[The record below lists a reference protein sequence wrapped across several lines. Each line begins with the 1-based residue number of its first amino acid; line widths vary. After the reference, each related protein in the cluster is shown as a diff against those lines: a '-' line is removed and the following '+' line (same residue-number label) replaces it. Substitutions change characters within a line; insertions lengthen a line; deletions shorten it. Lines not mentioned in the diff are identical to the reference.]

1 MSILGDM
8 PLKRRLL
15 VTSLVANGVALLL
28 ASLAFVT
35 YELYTLEDSMVADLS
50 GAAAIIG
57 HNSSAALA
65 FADPDSAAQTL
76 QSFSTNPHVV
86 GAALYDRDGQ
96 LFAQYASAAIEAPF
110 EAPAIEPPG
119 HRFESD
125 RLKLFHEFELAGEP
139 AGTVYIESDVDRL
152 AARVSRYAAIGLF
165 VMLVSVGVAFMLSA
179 KLQHAVSGRIS
190 ELATAMNVVRARNDY
205 SVRVTKR
212 GKDELGALIEGFN
225 AMLDQIQAQDR
236 ALQEARESLERRVE
250 ERTKELQQEI
260 AERKS
265 AQAQVE
271 QIHGQLVG
279 ASRRAGMAEVATN
292 VLHNVGNV
300 LNSVNVSASVL
311 EEQVE
316 QSQVVNL
323 SRLAGLL
330 AEREQDLGTFLTT
343 DPRGKQIPAYL
354 KKLAEQ
360 LLTERGNSL
369 SELKTLRG
377 KIEHIKRVV
386 TMQQSYA
393 KVAGVEETTRVA
405 DLLEDALRMSSTS
418 LQRHGVEVI
427 REYGDVPELSTDKH
441 KILQILVNL
450 VRNAK
455 DACAAS
461 GRPDKRITLR
471 LANDDERIKISV
483 ADNGVGIAPENMT
496 KIFAHGFTTKQDGHG
511 FGLHGGALAAQE
523 LGGSLTVASG
533 GPDRGAMFT
542 LELPLAVAQ
551 RADVGEGQRGV
562 RAG

>member
-1 MSILGDM
+1 MGMLSNM
-8 PLKRRLL
+8 PLRRRLL

-76 QSFSTNPHVV
+76 QSFSTDPHVV
-86 GAALYDRDGQ
+86 GAALYDREGR
-96 LFAQYASAAIEAPF
+96 LFAQYRNVSLAEPF
-110 EAPAIEPPG
+110 EPPAIEPSG
-119 HRFESD
+119 HRFDTD

-139 AGTVYIESDVDRL
+139 AGTVYIESDIDRL
-152 AARVSRYAAIGLF
+152 GTRVARYAAIGF
-165 VMLVSVGVAFMLSA
+165 AVMLISVGVAFALSA
-179 KLQHAVSGRIS
+179 KLQQAVSNRIS
-190 ELATAMNVVRARNDY
+190 ELAAAMNIVRDRNDY

-265 AQAQVE
+265 AQSQVE
-271 QIHGQLVG
+271 QIHAQLVG

-316 QSQVVNL
+316 RSQVVNL
-323 SRLAGLL
+323 SRLAVLL
-330 AEREQDLGTFLTT
+330 TEREQDLGSFLTG
-343 DPRGKQIPAYL
+343 DARGKHIPTYL

-360 LLTERGNSL
+360 LLAERGHSL
-369 SELKTLRG
+369 TELKTLRS

-386 TMQQSYA
+386 SMQQNYA

-405 DLLEDALRMSSTS
+405 DLLEDALRMNSTS
-418 LQRHGVEVI
+418 LQRHGIDVV
-427 REYGDVPELSTDKH
+427 REYGDVPEINTDKH

-455 DACAAS
+455 DACSAS

-471 LANDDERIKISV
+471 VWNGNGRITISV
-483 ADNGVGIAPENMT
+483 ADNGVGIAPESMT
-496 KIFAHGFTTKQDGHG
+496 KIFSHGFTTKQDGHG
-511 FGLHGGALAAQE
+511 FGLHGGALAAQD
-523 LGGSLTVASG
+523 LGGSLSAASDG
-533 GPDRGAMFT
+533 EDRGAVFT
-542 LELPLAVAQ
+542 LELPVAVPQ
-551 RADVGEGQRGV
+551 RA
-562 RAG
+562 RA

>member
-1 MSILGDM
+1 MSILSDM
-8 PLKRRLL
+8 PLRRRLL

-35 YELYTLEDSMVADLS
+35 YELYTLEESMVTDLT

-76 QSFSTNPHVV
+76 QSFSTDPHVV
-86 GAALYDRDGQ
+86 GAALYDRDGR
-96 LFAQYASAAIEAPF
+96 LFAQYHNVALEEPF
-110 EAPAIEPPG
+110 EPPAIEPSG
-119 HRFESD
+119 HRFETD

-139 AGTVYIESDVDRL
+139 AGTVYIEADIERL
-152 AARVSRYAAIGLF
+152 GTRAARYGGIGF
-165 VMLVSVGVAFMLSA
+165 VVMLISVGIAFALSA
-179 KLQHAVSGRIS
+179 KLQQAVSNRIS
-190 ELATAMNVVRARNDY
+190 ELAAAMSLVRARNDY
-205 SVRVTKR
+205 SVRVRNR
-212 GKDELGALIEGFN
+212 GKDELGSLIEGFN

-265 AQAQVE
+265 AQSQVE

-316 QSQVVNL
+316 QSQVVSL
-323 SRLAGLL
+323 SRLAVLL
-330 AEREQDLGTFLTT
+330 AEREKDLGSFLTG
-343 DPRGKQIPAYL
+343 DARGKQIPAYL
-354 KKLAEQ
+354 KKLADQ
-360 LLTERGNSL
+360 LLAERGHSL

-386 TMQQSYA
+386 SMQQNYA
-393 KVAGVEETTRVA
+393 KVAGVEETTKVA
-405 DLLEDALRMSSTS
+405 DLLEDALRMNSTS
-418 LQRHGVEVI
+418 LQRHGIDVV
-427 REYGDVPELSTDKH
+427 REYGDVPEINTDKH

-455 DACAAS
+455 DACSAS

-471 LANDDERIKISV
+471 VSNGDGHITISV

-523 LGGSLTVASG
+523 LGGSLSAASD
-533 GPDRGAMFT
+533 GPDRGALFT
-542 LELPLAVAQ
+542 LDLPLAVPQ
-551 RADVGEGQRGV
+551 RA
-562 RAG
+562 RA